1 MTKEKAQLSR
11 NDWIALHCSLLEEER
26 KAEVSAAQSEV
37 EGASLKVLEARGVV
51 LGHLVI
57 SERSTGLY
65 GRPMITFVP
74 ARKDAVLPANNFSSG
89 DIVGVCDSGS
99 GQQCATGVVKY
110 VSQKNIQIVLDDDAD
125 ELDSLSDDTQL
136 RLNKL
141 ANDVT
146 YRRIK
151 SGLTELDKLINGPA
165 AHTVSVLF
173 GESPPRSA
181 APSLPPQLTGA
192 DGKIQLFNKNLDN
205 SQREAVEFAIQRSD
219 LAVVHGPPGTGKTTT
234 IVEVIRQH
242 VKLKSKVLACAPS
255 NLAVDNLVERLA
267 AAKVRV
273 VRVGHPARATP
284 LTQRYTLDCLMHHSD
299 ESQLLKDI
307 HRDINDQLKQ
317 LKTAKDRGK
326 RQHIRR
332 EIKTFRKELYERE
345 MRLTKQIL
353 MTSDV
358 ILATLT
364 SSSNDGPLKLLRED
378 FFDVVV
384 IDECSQAIEAACYMS
399 LLRAPKLIIAGD
411 HCQLPPTI
419 VSKEAAEKGLELSLM
434 ERVINQCGEEV
445 VRMLTVQYRMNTDIM
460 QWASTAMYQDR
471 LVAHSSV
478 ASHLLHQMQGVTTNE
493 DTERSLVLV
502 DTAGCDCQELD
513 TAEEQSKGNEGEAI
527 IVSHYV
533 RALLEAGL
541 PEEDVA
547 VITPYNLQVELVRG
561 LLREDHP
568 RVEVRS
574 VDGFQGREKEAVVMS
589 LVRSNKQGIVGFLSE
604 NRRLNVAVTR
614 ARRHLAVVCDSETV
628 GTDPF
633 LKGFLDYMVKHALV
647 RTAFEFQHEMETTEV
662 ATPECI
668 SMRPKDE
675 KKDKKSD
682 SKNKKPNNRKDGKE
696 GPKRKKGDSKP
707 KYKPPT
713 EEENQERRQKLEAI
727 IKDFVNSASNVYQFP
742 PGLNSFERRLV
753 HEICDAEGLF
763 HQSQGEGSERYL
775 VVQKEKTGEGAE
787 ARNRVKEEEEK
798 EKKDEE
804 KEENDKEKEV
814 LPVQVDEGEEEDERI
829 EDEDEEEGQGEDKEE
844 EEEENEDD
852 SEFVEEREEKE
863 SPTAD
868 GGAIPKLKNLNL
880 TDSKPRIAFIN
891 GMYQEVS
898 REHNNTKAD
907 KTGDKMGKENEKSA
921 ARCQSCGKDIL
932 QQNFSVHSAQCE
944 RKMRAKKEEME
955 RRKANQKKKK
965 DERRDNKPGKD
976 KKGEEEEEDFDSLIA
991 RFTKEDNTC
1000 SQPKCKTPTT
1010 VIFQQCPFCRKTF
1023 CLTHHMAEVHG
1034 CGDEAR
1040 RHARAMV
1047 IREGVIYP
1055 GSGIPSKKPKDAKR
1069 KQLQRN
1075 LDKKLGDLT
1084 SQRQSKKP
1092 GKDKDKGK
1100 GTK

>member
-1 MTKEKAQLSR
+1 MHHTCSSSLERSLVLGPPMHLCSSFFHPSSALSR
-11 NDWIALHCSLLEEER
+11 TLPWFFTPYNPFLLNLSCTLLVHTLFLPFPGRSLVLALLAHPCSSLFQNGPWFLPSLL
-26 KAEVSAAQSEV
+26 
-37 EGASLKVLEARGVV
+37 ASPLFLPFP
-51 LGHLVI
+51 
-57 SERSTGLY
+57 ERSL
-65 GRPMITFVP
+65 
-74 ARKDAVLPANNFSSG
+74 
-89 DIVGVCDSGS
+89 
-99 GQQCATGVVKY
+99 
-110 VSQKNIQIVLDDDAD
+110 
-125 ELDSLSDDTQL
+125 
-136 RLNKL
+136 
-141 ANDVT
+141 
-146 YRRIK
+146 
-151 SGLTELDKLINGPA
+151 
-165 AHTVSVLF
+165 
-173 GESPPRSA
+173 
-181 APSLPPQLTGA
+181 
-192 DGKIQLFNKNLDN
+192 
-205 SQREAVEFAIQRSD
+205 
-219 LAVVHGPPGTGKTTT
+219 
-234 IVEVIRQH
+234 
-242 VKLKSKVLACAPS
+242 VLALLFTLVPPS
-255 NLAVDNLVERLA
+255 SRTVTLVPPFQNT
-267 AAKVRV
+267 KS
-273 VRVGHPARATP
+273 P
-284 LTQRYTLDCLMHHSD
+284 L
-299 ESQLLKDI
+299 
-307 HRDINDQLKQ
+307 
-317 LKTAKDRGK
+317 
-326 RQHIRR
+326 
-332 EIKTFRKELYERE
+332 
-345 MRLTKQIL
+345 
-353 MTSDV
+353 
-358 ILATLT
+358 
-364 SSSNDGPLKLLRED
+364 P
-378 FFDVVV
+378 
-384 IDECSQAIEAACYMS
+384 
-399 LLRAPKLIIAGD
+399 
-411 HCQLPPTI
+411 
-419 VSKEAAEKGLELSLM
+419 
-434 ERVINQCGEEV
+434 
-445 VRMLTVQYRMNTDIM
+445 
-460 QWASTAMYQDR
+460 
-471 LVAHSSV
+471 
-478 ASHLLHQMQGVTTNE
+478 
-493 DTERSLVLV
+493 ERSLVLV

-589 LVRSNKQGIVGFLSE
+589 LVRSNKQGTVGFLSE

-727 IKDFVNSASNVYQFP
+727 IKDFVSSASNVYQFP

-787 ARNRVKEEEEK
+787 ARNKDKEEEEK

-814 LPVQVDEGEEEDERI
+814 LPVQVEEGEEEDERI
-829 EDEDEEEGQGEDKEE
+829 EDEDEEEGQGEDKKR
-844 EEEENEDD
+844 EEENEV
-852 SEFVEEREEKE
+852 SEFAEEREEKE

-907 KTGDKMGKENEKSA
+907 KTGDKMGKENETSA

-955 RRKANQKKKK
+955 RRK
-965 DERRDNKPGKD
+965 
-976 KKGEEEEEDFDSLIA
+976 
-991 RFTKEDNTC
+991 EDNTC

-1023 CLTHHMAEVHG
+1023 CLTHHMAE
-1034 CGDEAR
+1034 
-1040 RHARAMV
+1040 MV

>member
-493 DTERSLVLV
+493 DT
-502 DTAGCDCQELD
+502 G
-513 TAEEQSKGNEGEAI
+513 
-527 IVSHYV
+527 
-533 RALLEAGL
+533 
-541 PEEDVA
+541 
-547 VITPYNLQVELVRG
+547 
-561 LLREDHP
+561 
-568 RVEVRS
+568 
-574 VDGFQGREKEAVVMS
+574 
-589 LVRSNKQGIVGFLSE
+589 
-604 NRRLNVAVTR
+604 
-614 ARRHLAVVCDSETV
+614 TV
-628 GTDPF
+628 
-633 LKGFLDYMVKHALV
+633 
-647 RTAFEFQHEMETTEV
+647 
-662 ATPECI
+662 
-668 SMRPKDE
+668 
-675 KKDKKSD
+675 
-682 SKNKKPNNRKDGKE
+682 
-696 GPKRKKGDSKP
+696 
-707 KYKPPT
+707 
-713 EEENQERRQKLEAI
+713 
-727 IKDFVNSASNVYQFP
+727 
-742 PGLNSFERRLV
+742 
-753 HEICDAEGLF
+753 
-763 HQSQGEGSERYL
+763 
-775 VVQKEKTGEGAE
+775 
-787 ARNRVKEEEEK
+787 
-798 EKKDEE
+798 
-804 KEENDKEKEV
+804 
-814 LPVQVDEGEEEDERI
+814 
-829 EDEDEEEGQGEDKEE
+829 
-844 EEEENEDD
+844 
-852 SEFVEEREEKE
+852 
-863 SPTAD
+863 
-868 GGAIPKLKNLNL
+868 
-880 TDSKPRIAFIN
+880 
-891 GMYQEVS
+891 
-898 REHNNTKAD
+898 
-907 KTGDKMGKENEKSA
+907 
-921 ARCQSCGKDIL
+921 
-932 QQNFSVHSAQCE
+932 
-944 RKMRAKKEEME
+944 
-955 RRKANQKKKK
+955 
-965 DERRDNKPGKD
+965 
-976 KKGEEEEEDFDSLIA
+976 
-991 RFTKEDNTC
+991 
-1000 SQPKCKTPTT
+1000 
-1010 VIFQQCPFCRKTF
+1010 
-1023 CLTHHMAEVHG
+1023 HH
-1034 CGDEAR
+1034 
-1040 RHARAMV
+1040 
-1047 IREGVIYP
+1047 
-1055 GSGIPSKKPKDAKR
+1055 
-1069 KQLQRN
+1069 
-1075 LDKKLGDLT
+1075 
-1084 SQRQSKKP
+1084 
-1092 GKDKDKGK
+1092 
-1100 GTK
+1100 